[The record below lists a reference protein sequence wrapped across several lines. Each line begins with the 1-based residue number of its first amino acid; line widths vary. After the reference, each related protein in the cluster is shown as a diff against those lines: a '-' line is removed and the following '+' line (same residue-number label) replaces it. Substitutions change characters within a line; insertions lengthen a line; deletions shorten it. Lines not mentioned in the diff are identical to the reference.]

1 MIPLMQ
7 QENRRLD
14 QNKDDDKNYHKQG
27 GHDLLS
33 EKNLILPFGKLL
45 QTNWLACV
53 SGICKYRAF
62 QGWGCLQNDLIN
74 VQCVQNFIFKEQF
87 S

>member
-27 GHDLLS
+27 GMISYRKRILS
-33 EKNLILPFGKLL
+33 CR
-45 QTNWLACV
+45 LANY
-53 SGICKYRAF
+53 SKQIG
-62 QGWGCLQNDLIN
+62 
-74 VQCVQNFIFKEQF
+74 
-87 S
+87 